1 MVCGQCCA
9 SGDDPDALGR
19 TADRSSLGA
28 AVSLLS
34 CSVCCCSII
43 ALHSAALGGG
53 HAGAPLKQ
61 LPAPPARRRAPQ
73 CKGNEARN
81 KQNIMNTPDINT
93 NTAAPAVTIAPRSP
107 AKGVLL
113 FVVTLTD
120 HQTVRT
126 YPCRSMEAAT
136 KLATRFVAGVTK
148 SAR

>member
-1 MVCGQCCA
+1 M
-9 SGDDPDALGR
+9 
-19 TADRSSLGA
+19 
-28 AVSLLS
+28 
-34 CSVCCCSII
+34 
-43 ALHSAALGGG
+43 
-53 HAGAPLKQ
+53 K
-61 LPAPPARRRAPQ
+61 PATD
-73 CKGNEARN
+73 K
-81 KQNIMNTPDINT
+81 NIMNTPDINT

-120 HQTVRT
+120 HKTVRT